1 MITADRNLISIGKA
15 ARAAGVD
22 VDRYA
27 KAASS
32 IGIKAAETIDGVPLL
47 NRADAER
54 IREHLA
60 KRESK

>member
-1 MITADRNLISIGKA
+1 
-15 ARAAGVD
+15 